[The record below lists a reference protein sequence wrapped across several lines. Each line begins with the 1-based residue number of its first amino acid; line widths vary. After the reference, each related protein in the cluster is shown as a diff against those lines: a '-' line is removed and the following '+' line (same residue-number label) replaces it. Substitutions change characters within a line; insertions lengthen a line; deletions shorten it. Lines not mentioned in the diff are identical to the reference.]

1 MKSYQFISAAEA
13 SNYDAALIVLNVEKV
28 YNVMAWLERCIA
40 KKLCRGIE
48 PDFEQL
54 AASSTVGKMLTMI
67 DRELLA
73 LDCPKMTKEER
84 KEIRGM
90 IANNVLYSAQ
100 EEMA

>member
-1 MKSYQFISAAEA
+1 MKNYQFISASEA
-13 SNYDAALIVLNVEKV
+13 LNFNAALIVLNVEKV

-40 KKLCRGIE
+40 
-48 PDFEQL
+48 

-84 KEIRGM
+84 KEMRNL
-90 IANNVLYSAQ
+90 IANNVLYYVCDEA
-100 EEMA
+100 